1 MNSLKRKVLYAGTSC
16 DSDSETEPVSSSLE
30 LFKSS
35 KGFDSGLKYL
45 VSENFKNFDN
55 QNRPEFG
62 IPTIHFD
69 DSTE

>member
-1 MNSLKRKVLYAGTSC
+1 MHSLKRKVLYAGTSC
-16 DSDSETEPVSSSLE
+16 DSDSENEHKDGSVE

-55 QNRPEFG
+55 
-62 IPTIHFD
+62 
-69 DSTE
+69 